1 MDGWGGG
8 FWLRN
13 VHFPR
18 SSHGERQRVVFV
30 YLVHV
35 RHLSMDPFWDGWEG
49 GRKGPLLAMIWSR
62 DVRYD
67 ISLN

>member
-13 VHFPR
+13 VQFPR

-35 RHLSMDPFWDGWEG
+35 RHLSMDLLGWVGGGEEG
-49 GRKGPLLAMIWSR
+49 STVGNDMVSR
-62 DVRYD
+62 CS
-67 ISLN
+67 I